1 MLFKSKKEYSP
12 KDLQFWESFDDYTLD
27 NPHAGDPRFLQSNYL
42 NLCKLRYTLYCRCCR
57 ELGEDDP
64 RCKYQYYRT
73 ELSCT
78 QDFLDLVNKHREEE
92 YAPLGSHMYRN
103 KPKIF
108 ENIEWNTPELEESVS
123 TEFLR
128 IFEGLEA
135 PAIKQSFIFG
145 VNSVTEAIENNERL
159 CMVILFRWNVPSVMI
174 QHIPVTCKRRNI
186 DYLTFSKAVKL
197 SRLPFKNVT
206 CMAVKGES
214 CELFKSLI
222 R

>member
-1 MLFKSKKEYSP
+1 
-12 KDLQFWESFDDYTLD
+12 
-27 NPHAGDPRFLQSNYL
+27 
-42 NLCKLRYTLYCRCCR
+42 
-57 ELGEDDP
+57 
-64 RCKYQYYRT
+64 
-73 ELSCT
+73 
-78 QDFLDLVNKHREEE
+78 
-92 YAPLGSHMYRN
+92 MYRN

-108 ENIEWNTPELEESVS
+108 ENIEWFRNTPELEESVS

-159 CMVILFRWNVPSVMI
+159 CLVILFRWNVPSVMI